1 MLDFTISTMVV
12 CMLASF
18 AGATEATTKPA
29 TEDLIR
35 KGIIAFRDG
44 MMSEDEAVR
53 QKAFDQF
60 MPKQSDFQAIFGDDS
75 GLVWNLIEKQLK
87 FMRENTDKFKEEFD
101 RKGKIQEVELIN
113 EREHDISKRYV
124 ELIKAIPKDIPLYRA
139 VIKYEKGTGGSST
152 YVVIQGRAM
161 HISGLES
168 MHKEI
173 IKRKKQ

>member
-44 MMSEDEAVR
+44 MISEDEAVR

-60 MPKQSDFQAIFGDDS
+60 MPKQSDFQAMLDLNPESCGLRTLAYCVMPNHRHLAIWPRADDD
-75 GLVWNLIEKQLK
+75 LAE
-87 FMRENTDKFKEEFD
+87 FMRWLAVARGGDTPPSAQP
-101 RKGKIQEVELIN
+101 G
-113 EREHDISKRYV
+113 
-124 ELIKAIPKDIPLYRA
+124 PKPSAD
-139 VIKYEKGTGGSST
+139 
-152 YVVIQGRAM
+152 
-161 HISGLES
+161 ES
-168 MHKEI
+168 LAAYFLRFATATRSMPW
-173 IKRKKQ
+173 